1 MEFAFNCP
9 IKLPGLITPVLK
21 IRYWFTFKIKIGN
34 HQLQNYMIV
43 FLGVGFGGAFRYWGS
58 NCVYKFLPSS
68 FPHGT
73 LFVNTLG
80 SLIIGIVMFYFAAN
94 ELISPKTHI
103 FLATGFR
110 GGLTTFSTFSFET
123 INFMKEKEYLFAGA
137 NILLN
142 VLLTLLALFTAY
154 KISKLL
160 NGG

>member
-1 MEFAFNCP
+1 
-9 IKLPGLITPVLK
+9 
-21 IRYWFTFKIKIGN
+21 
-34 HQLQNYMIV
+34 
-43 FLGVGFGGAFRYWGS
+43 
-58 NCVYKFLPSS
+58 
-68 FPHGT
+68 
-73 LFVNTLG
+73 NTLG